1 MSSTPFIIPENP
13 QGLSHRLV
21 DAGGTNFNHM
31 FNLLEVDTGNFA
43 RLQSHD
49 DLSRF
54 AFYSS
59 EKEPRFGARSR
70 KSWIDIKEK
79 AGN

>member
-31 FNLLEVDTGNFA
+31 FNLLEVYTGNFA

-49 DLSRF
+49 DDLSRF
-54 AFYSS
+54 AFSL
-59 EKEPRFGARSR
+59 P
-70 KSWIDIKEK
+70 
-79 AGN
+79 